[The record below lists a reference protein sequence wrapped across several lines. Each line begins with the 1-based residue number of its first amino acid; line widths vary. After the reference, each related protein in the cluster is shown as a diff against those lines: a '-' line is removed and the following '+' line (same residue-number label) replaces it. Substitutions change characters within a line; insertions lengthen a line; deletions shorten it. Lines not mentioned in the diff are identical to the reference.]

1 MEEKMVKF
9 DAQTFFEELK
19 QLNYEEIREL
29 YKGLIAY
36 QTGQEVY
43 NEAVDKAAEVA
54 LEYYYECDSVSFL
67 IDESVVDVFENTLLG
82 DEEEC

>member
-36 QTGQEVY
+36 QTGQEAY

-54 LEYYYECDSVSFL
+54 LEYYYDCDSVSFF

>member
-1 MEEKMVKF
+1 MKEKMIKF
-9 DAQTFFEELK
+9 NAQTFFEELK

-36 QTGQEVY
+36 QTGQEEY

-54 LEYYYECDSVSFL
+54 LEYYYECDSISFF
-67 IDESVVDVFENTLLG
+67 INESVVDVFENILSG
-82 DEEEC
+82 DEEKC